1 MKTIKSNQFHSFQN
15 DHQKA
20 LLQKYAALLALK
32 FHHYYFIFVFL
43 LAKLETKL
51 RIRYL
56 LKQVF
61 YFELYSYISMSSIIK
76 LFA

>member
-20 LLQKYAALLALK
+20 LLQKYAALLALI

-61 YFELYSYISMSSIIK
+61 YFELYSYISMSLIIK

>member
-15 DHQKA
+15 YHQKA
-20 LLQKYAALLALK
+20 LLQKYAALLALI

-61 YFELYSYISMSSIIK
+61 YFELYSYISMSLIIK